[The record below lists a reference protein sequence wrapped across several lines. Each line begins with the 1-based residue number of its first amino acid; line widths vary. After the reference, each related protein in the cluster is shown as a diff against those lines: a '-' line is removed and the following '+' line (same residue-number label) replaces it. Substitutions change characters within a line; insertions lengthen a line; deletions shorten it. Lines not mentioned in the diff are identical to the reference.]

1 MSFNSSTHDAKKL
14 KKKILGEL
22 LATKPAFRVG
32 IQTYCLSQAVTVM
45 AALANS
51 ATLPEDL

>member
-1 MSFNSSTHDAKKL
+1 MSFNSSTHDAKKING
-14 KKKILGEL
+14 ILGKL
-22 LATKPAFRVG
+22 LATKPAYRVSF
-32 IQTYCLSQAVTVM
+32 QTCCLSQAVTVM